1 MTFKKENYTTTVP
14 KAKVVVPG
22 FKQAFSQFEERMVL
36 DQCSKSMASNYG
48 RNIAHMA
55 LHFGKLPHE
64 VPIDQVNSYL
74 YRLTVYDNL
83 SISFFKQTVFG
94 LRYWYRL
101 FGLNDQALHM
111 PSIKHTQ
118 TLPTVL
124 SKQECKDIFAAPRL
138 LKHRFLLAF
147 AYAAGLR
154 MNELSLLTPCLLA
167 KKKGNET
174 KRTSKR
180 KETKPNDHETPKKER
195 KRT

>member
-1 MTFKKENYTTTVP
+1 MTFKKENYTTTVQ
-14 KAKVVVPG
+14 KAKVVVPPG
-22 FKQAFSQFEERMVL
+22 FKQAFSRFEERMVL

-74 YRLTVYDNL
+74 YRLTVHDNL

-147 AYAAGLR
+147 AMENMCIQRRFSIPYQSHGYRIPGKVPSGIPTLCQ
-154 MNELSLLTPCLLA
+154 T
-167 KKKGNET
+167 G
-174 KRTSKR
+174 
-180 KETKPNDHETPKKER
+180 
-195 KRT
+195 